1 MMVKW
6 VGACLFNLQPRSQGF
21 HPYNIQLASAS
32 NLTLHMQKFHNL
44 VNKICLEQAF
54 SSFET
59 GSKFPADL
67 LQVVRFYV
75 YTIRLQRILIP
86 DQLGYH
92 CWFSQCCF
100 LKAV

>member
-1 MMVKW
+1 MLVS
-6 VGACLFNLQPRSQGF
+6 LTSITRSQGF
-21 HPYNIQLASAS
+21 HPYNIQLTSAS

-44 VNKICLEQAF
+44 VNKMCLEQAF

-75 YTIRLQRILIP
+75 YTIRLQRILIL

-92 CWFSQCCF
+92 C
-100 LKAV
+100 